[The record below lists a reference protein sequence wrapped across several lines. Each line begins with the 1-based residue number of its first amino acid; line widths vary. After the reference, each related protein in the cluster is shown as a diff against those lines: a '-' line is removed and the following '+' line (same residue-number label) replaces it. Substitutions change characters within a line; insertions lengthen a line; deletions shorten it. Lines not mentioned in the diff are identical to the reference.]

1 MKAGSPLMQSPRAQ
15 EQTHASIRTCVWIE
29 SIEFSLEYCHPM
41 IKLPVLR
48 AMLLLA
54 PMLAAAAVFANAQ
67 SNPGARAGDEL
78 VATIT
83 GLDAALFDAYNRCDL
98 EKFGSLLADDLE
110 FYHDQT
116 GLAVGKQKTIDGVK
130 NNICGKVHRELVPGT
145 LEVYPIHG
153 YGAVEIGIHRFS
165 HPGQPSDR
173 LGEAKFI
180 HIWQLKDGVWKVTR
194 VISVDHHG
202 LGE

>member
-1 MKAGSPLMQSPRAQ
+1 MIRLPALRTLLLVPLLAFP
-15 EQTHASIRTCVWIE
+15 
-29 SIEFSLEYCHPM
+29 
-41 IKLPVLR
+41 
-48 AMLLLA
+48 AMLA
-54 PMLAAAAVFANAQ
+54 TAQ
-67 SNPGARAGDEL
+67 DNPGAK
-78 VATIT
+78 ATEDLAATVT

-98 EKFGSLLADDLE
+98 DKFSSLLADGLE

-130 NNICGKVHRELVPGT
+130 TNICGKVHRELVPGT

-153 YGAVEIGIHRFS
+153 FGAVEIGAHRFS
-165 HPGQPSDR
+165 HPGKPQDSM
-173 LGEAKFI
+173 GEAKFI

-202 LGE
+202 LPQ

>member
-1 MKAGSPLMQSPRAQ
+1 MNKPFALS
-15 EQTHASIRTCVWIE
+15 TI
-29 SIEFSLEYCHPM
+29 
-41 IKLPVLR
+41 
-48 AMLLLA
+48 LLLVS
-54 PMLAAAAVFANAQ
+54 VFAAPACLASAQ
-67 SNPGARAGDEL
+67 ANPGTQASVDL

-116 GLAVGKQKTIDGVK
+116 GLAVGKQKTIDSIK
-130 NNICGKVHRELVPGT
+130 NNICGKVHRELVPGS

-153 YGAVEIGIHRFS
+153 FGAVEIGVHRFY
-165 HPGQPSDR
+165 HPGQLPDAP
-173 LGEAKFI
+173 GEARFI

-194 VISVDHHG
+194 VISIDHHG
-202 LGE
+202 TTK

>member
-1 MKAGSPLMQSPRAQ
+1 
-15 EQTHASIRTCVWIE
+15 
-29 SIEFSLEYCHPM
+29 M
-41 IKLPVLR
+41 IKLPALCT
-48 AMLLLA
+48 LLFAL
-54 PMLAAAAVFANAQ
+54 MLAGPAILAAPQ
-67 SNPGARAGDEL
+67 DNPGAKATGDL

-98 EKFGSLLADDLE
+98 DKFGSLLADDLE

-153 YGAVEIGIHRFS
+153 FGAVEIGVHRFS
-165 HPGQPSDR
+165 HPGSPRDTM
-173 LGEAKFI
+173 GEAKFI

-202 LGE
+202 LPQ